1 MRTETVAT
9 FWRACWSGPVS
20 ATVSVLLLAVLLPGL
35 WVCLDWGVL
44 QAVWRP
50 DLAACEA
57 ARGIGACWGVI
68 AEKHSLILWG
78 RYPFEQQWRPM
89 LASLIMVAVVAHSA
103 RPSSWTRRW
112 VGVWAVAA
120 LVVWLLMAGRL
131 GSLHLT
137 AIGLP
142 PVATDLWGGL
152 ALTLML
158 AIVSIALAFPLS
170 IALALGRRSE
180 LPVLKSVCAGLI
192 ELVRGVPL
200 VSVLFMASFMVPML
214 LPAGQS
220 PDVLLRVVGALTLFL
235 AAYLAEVVRGGL
247 QGVPVGQGL
256 AATALGLSPW
266 QAHREVLLP
275 QALQNSLPALVNHFI
290 GLFKDTSL
298 VTIVSL
304 YELSG
309 ALSLALSG
317 DADWRPY
324 KIEAYLF
331 IALIYFVFCFGL
343 SSYSQ
348 RWQQRLQHR
357 TT

>member
-1 MRTETVAT
+1 MGTELS
-9 FWRACWSGPVS
+9 FWRACWSSKTSAAITLALIFGLAPV
-20 ATVSVLLLAVLLPGL
+20 AWFV
-35 WVCLDWGVL
+35 LDWGIW
-44 QAVWRP
+44 QAVWRA
-50 DLAACEA
+50 DLAACDA
-57 ARGIGACWGVI
+57 ARGAGACWGVI
-68 AEKHSLILWG
+68 AEKYRLILWG
-78 RYPFEQQWRPM
+78 RYPFEQHWRP
-89 LASLIMVAVVAHSA
+89 LGASLVMVALLAHSA
-103 RPSSWTRRW
+103 RPSAWNRRLGLW
-112 VGVWAVAA
+112 WALAA
-120 LVVWLLMAGRL
+120 GITWALMAGRI
-131 GSLHLT
+131 GPWSLS
-137 AIGLP
+137 AWGLP
-142 PVATDLWGGL
+142 PVATEQWGGL

-170 IALALGRRSE
+170 IALALGRRSNW
-180 LPVLKSVCAGLI
+180 PVLRMVCAGLI

-214 LPAGQS
+214 LPSGQS
-220 PDVLLRVVGALTLFL
+220 PDVLLRVMGALTLFL

-247 QGVPVGQGL
+247 QGVAEGQRL

-266 QAHREVLLP
+266 QVNREVMLP
-275 QALQNSLPALVNHFI
+275 QALMHSLPALVNHFI

-324 KIEAYLF
+324 KIEAYIF
-331 IALIYFVFCFGL
+331 IALIYFIFCFSL

-348 RWQQRLQHR
+348 HWQQRLSIR
-357 TT
+357 TR

>member
-1 MRTETVAT
+1 MLFRSFE
-9 FWRACWSGPVS
+9 
-20 ATVSVLLLAVLLPGL
+20 
-35 WVCLDWGVL
+35 
-44 QAVWRP
+44 QHWRP
-50 DLAACEA
+50 L
-57 ARGIGACWGVI
+57 G
-68 AEKHSLILWG
+68 
-78 RYPFEQQWRPM
+78 
-89 LASLIMVAVVAHSA
+89 ASLVMVALLAHSA
-103 RPSSWTRRW
+103 RPSAWNRRLGLW
-112 VGVWAVAA
+112 WALAA
-120 LVVWLLMAGRL
+120 GITWALMAGRI
-131 GSLHLT
+131 GPWSLS
-137 AIGLP
+137 AWGLP
-142 PVATDLWGGL
+142 PVATEQWGGL

-170 IALALGRRSE
+170 IALALGRRSNW
-180 LPVLKSVCAGLI
+180 PVLRMVCAGLI

-214 LPAGQS
+214 LPSGQS
-220 PDVLLRVVGALTLFL
+220 PDVLLRVMGALTLFL

-247 QGVPVGQGL
+247 QGVAEGQRL

-266 QAHREVLLP
+266 QVNREVMLP
-275 QALQNSLPALVNHFI
+275 QALMHSLPALVNHFI

-324 KIEAYLF
+324 KIEAYIF
-331 IALIYFVFCFGL
+331 IALIYFIFCFSL

-348 RWQQRLQHR
+348 HWQQRLSIDRKSTRLNSSH
-357 TT
+357 

>member
-1 MRTETVAT
+1 MRTEARIG
-9 FWRACWSGPVS
+9 FWRACWSSPIS
-20 ATVSVLLLAVLLPGL
+20 ATITVALLLLLAPLIWAL
-35 WVCLDWGVL
+35 LDWGVW
-44 QAVWRP
+44 QAIWRP
-50 DLAACEA
+50 DLAACDA
-57 ARGIGACWGVI
+57 ARGHGACWGVI
-68 AEKHSLILWG
+68 AEKHRVILWG
-78 RYPFEQQWRPM
+78 RYPHEEHWRPL
-89 LASLIMVAVVAHSA
+89 LASLVMVALLAHTA
-103 RPSSWTRRW
+103 RPSSWTRRLAAW
-112 VGVWAVAA
+112 WALAA
-120 LVVWLLMAGRL
+120 LLTWVLMAGRL
-131 GSLHLT
+131 GPWALT
-137 AIGLP
+137 PLGLP
-142 PVATDLWGGL
+142 PVATDQWGGL

-170 IALALGRRSE
+170 IALALGRRSSW
-180 LPVLKSVCAGLI
+180 PVLRSVCAGLI

-200 VSVLFMASFMVPML
+200 VSVLFMASFMLPML

-220 PDVLLRVVGALTLFL
+220 LDVLLRVLGALTLFL

-247 QGVPVGQGL
+247 QGVPEGQRL
-256 AATALGLSPW
+256 ASTALGLSPW

-275 QALQNSLPALVNHFI
+275 QALMNSLPALVNHFI

-317 DADWRPY
+317 DADWRPF
-324 KIEAYLF
+324 KIEAYVF
-331 IALIYFVFCFGL
+331 IALIYFAFCFSL

-348 RWQQRLQHR
+348 RWQQRLSQR

>member
-1 MRTETVAT
+1 MRTEAIAT
-9 FWRACWSGPVS
+9 FWRACWSSPVS
-20 ATVSVLLLAVLLPGL
+20 ALVSALLLAVLLPAL
-35 WVCLDWGVL
+35 WVLFDWGMV

-57 ARGIGACWGVI
+57 ARGSGACWGVI
-68 AEKHSLILWG
+68 AEKHRIILWG

-89 LASLIMVAVVAHSA
+89 LASLIMVALVAHSA
-103 RPSSWTRRW
+103 RPSSWTRRL
-112 VGVWAVAA
+112 VGVWAMSA
-120 LVVWLLMAGRL
+120 LAVWVLMAGRL

-180 LPVLKSVCAGLI
+180 LPVLKSICAGLI

-200 VSVLFMASFMVPML
+200 VSVLFMASFMLPML
-214 LPAGQS
+214 LPTGHS
-220 PDVLLRVVGALTLFL
+220 PDVLLRVLGALTLFL

-247 QGVPVGQGL
+247 QGVPAGQGL
-256 AATALGLSPW
+256 AATALGLTPW
-266 QAHREVLLP
+266 QSHREVLLP
-275 QALQNSLPALVNHFI
+275 QAIRHSLPSLVNHFI

-324 KIEAYLF
+324 KIEAYVF
-331 IALIYFVFCFGL
+331 IALIYFCFCFSL

-348 RWQQRLQHR
+348 RWQQR
-357 TT
+357 